1 MISLKSPRNQ
11 KLTFRG
17 FWCERFSRK
26 SIYKLVL
33 CPHNDRIVSNVLAI
47 SQSSQKQTKFIFLSN
62 DFLLVMVKFM
72 RVHSTVHF
80 VYVCYT
86 PLPRPLRS
94 EQSEGV
100 LLGESGESPPVRC
113 PEPSRSNFPAC
124 TLKRS
129 NSFDSMLNCS
139 LWARHRSSN
148 SLTFAWAEKQTEET
162 EQATETDKESERYRE
177 SDR

>member
-1 MISLKSPRNQ
+1 MVHPAVFFFLFPFNLNARQCDQIQIKFLAIYSIYLEIMISLKSPRNQ

-139 LWARHRSSN
+139 L
-148 SLTFAWAEKQTEET
+148 
-162 EQATETDKESERYRE
+162 
-177 SDR
+177 